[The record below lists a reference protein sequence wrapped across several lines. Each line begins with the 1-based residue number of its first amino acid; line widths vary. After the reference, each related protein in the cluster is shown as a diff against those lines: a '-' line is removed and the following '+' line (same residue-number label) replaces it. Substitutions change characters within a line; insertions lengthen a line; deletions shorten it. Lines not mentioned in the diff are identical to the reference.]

1 MAKLYPPIIEGTL
14 PAFYSDT
21 IENIENGGMVEITIP
36 FSMNKAVS
44 ISEVKGFSLKIK
56 TVSSNTYLLSLKIL
70 ENGNGITNTILNNCN
85 SLFLSNNEL
94 KSAELIRWQILQWLG
109 NYCLDRNSLNNLT
122 QIIQT
127 HYNNFL
133 NLKLS
138 REEKN
143 FYNDCIDKNQRE
155 INILSDEKDNL
166 EDNII
171 PNIQSHIA
179 DAINA
184 KTNAENRLLELNTL
198 IPETESRVTSTQAI
212 MNSLESQLNIL
223 NPEDPEYNS
232 IQSQLSSAQNDYQSA
247 VNSLNNL
254 EEEKA
259 DVEQYINDYTTEIA
273 GLNDQLVEKQQ
284 RILTI
289 EAEVARLT
297 TEIENFE
304 EEIETLENNITYLE
318 ELLSPLLNNAI
329 SSIESIINNHQ
340 VSFCIRANHPF
351 IQEGIFYS
359 GQHYK
364 MQLAY
369 IGNGGEV
376 GYYSTVGIAKFTTKP
391 ILYIA
396 GLDSNIINNYR
407 INFTGFYDQTGQD
420 VTEKVYNYQFNL
432 YQNGEL
438 YLTSDWLLHNST
450 YDDSPSSSFDIYGFE
465 TSIIPNLKYQ
475 LEYKVRTINNL
486 EVATKLYDIIQQEAL
501 LPEYDIEVNPIL
513 NFNNAYI
520 DLYLTTNR
528 DSANGAFAISR
539 TDNTSNYSNWVTLT
553 NLSLNN
559 KIFKNE
565 FVYRDYSIEH
575 GITYIYAIQQYNSR
589 GLFSRHVKAD
599 PIFADFEDAFLYD
612 GEKQL
617 KIKYNPKISSFK
629 RTLLESKI
637 DMIGSQYPFIFRNPR
652 VSYKEFPISGLI
664 SYHSDEESLFLSEAD
679 INLVEYSVNL
689 TGENIASERLFK
701 TAVLD
706 WLTNGKPKLFKSPSE
721 GNFIVRL
728 MNTSLTPTDTVN
740 RMLHTF
746 NCNAY
751 EIADFNFNNCK
762 QYGFIKNNDLEDKSK
777 VYKTVNLA
785 TYDTG
790 DFNNLPSIN
799 PNHDAYSIEFNTN
812 PNVYFYINGS
822 MYYTDVEG
830 HFKLEIEDVVF
841 KAGSITLAPGI
852 TYSGTATYSYYGVPE
867 EGFSNINTIEINEVA
882 LRQVTGVENIL
893 NALQDLKTEIL
904 AINYLKAYSLTDDR
918 YYITINGKT
927 LDFNG
932 IDGIELF
939 DIIEPKEIIVS
950 SPDLIIECGYQY
962 CNKIYNVELN
972 LSGTIKNNYE
982 INKEILSVI
991 NYKEMIENCN
1001 ENNRNNTTLM
1011 YDELNQ
1017 LQSDYLNGNIT
1028 TEEEYNTKYNEIVD
1042 RYSNQKQSKIEQDY
1056 INEINNSRRTYYTD
1070 LNNYLNLVNNKLNE
1084 EAI

>member
-70 ENGNGITNTILNNCN
+70 ENGNNITDTILNNCN

-94 KSAELIRWQILQWLG
+94 KSAELIKWQILQWIG
-109 NYCLDRNSLNNLT
+109 NYCLDRDSLNNLV
-122 QIIQT
+122 QIIQNNYRQFLELHLANKNKKFYEECLEKEIAT
-127 HYNNFL
+127 TIDIDTTNNNINYLTNFL
-133 NLKLS
+133 
-138 REEKN
+138 R
-143 FYNDCIDKNQRE
+143 
-155 INILSDEKDNL
+155 
-166 EDNII
+166 
-171 PNIQSHIA
+171 
-179 DAINA
+179 
-184 KTNAENRLLELNTL
+184 
-198 IPETESRVTSTQAI
+198 
-212 MNSLESQLNIL
+212 
-223 NPEDPEYNS
+223 
-232 IQSQLSSAQNDYQSA
+232 
-247 VNSLNNL
+247 
-254 EEEKA
+254 
-259 DVEQYINDYTTEIA
+259 
-273 GLNDQLVEKQQ
+273 
-284 RILTI
+284 
-289 EAEVARLT
+289 
-297 TEIENFE
+297 
-304 EEIETLENNITYLE
+304 
-318 ELLSPLLNNAI
+318 PLLNNAI

-340 VSFCIRANHPF
+340 VSFCIRADHSL
-351 IQEGIFYS
+351 IQNNIFYS
-359 GQHYK
+359 SQHYK

-369 IGNGGEV
+369 INNGGEV

-396 GLDSNIINNYR
+396 DLNSTAINNYR
-407 INFTGFYDQTGQD
+407 INFTGVYDQTGKD
-420 VTEKVYNYQFNL
+420 KDSTEKVYNYQFNL

-465 TSIIPNLKYQ
+465 TSITPNLKYQ

-486 EVATKLYDIIQQEAL
+486 EIATQLYDIIQQEAL
-501 LPEYDIEVNPIL
+501 LPECNIEIKPIL

-528 DSANGAFAISR
+528 DLANGAFTISR

-553 NLSLNN
+553 NLSLSN
-559 KIFKNE
+559 KIFKDE

-575 GITYIYAIQQYNSR
+575 GITYIYAVQQYNSR
-589 GLFSRHVKAD
+589 GLFSRHIKAE

-612 GEKQL
+612 GKKQL
-617 KIKYNPKISSFK
+617 KIKYNPKVSSFK
-629 RTLLESKI
+629 NTLLESKT
-637 DMIGSQYPFIFRNPR
+637 DMIGSKYPFIFRNPR

-664 SYHSDEESLFLSEAD
+664 SYHSDEENLFLSETD

-706 WLTNGKPKLFKSPSE
+706 WLNDGQPKLFKSPSE

-751 EIADFNFNNCK
+751 EIADFNYNNCK
-762 QYGFIKNNDLEDKSK
+762 QYGFIKVNNLEDKSR

-785 TYDTG
+785 DYDTR

-799 PNHDAYSIEFNTN
+799 PNCDVYSIEFNTD

-822 MYYTDVEG
+822 MYYTDIEG
-830 HFKLEIEDVVF
+830 HFKLELEDVIF
-841 KAGSITLAPGI
+841 RAGSITLAPGI
-852 TYSGTATYSYYGVPE
+852 IYTGTATYSYYGVPE
-867 EGFSNINTIEINEVA
+867 EGFSNIDSIEINEVP
-882 LRQVTGVENIL
+882 LRQITGVKDIL
-893 NALQDLKTEIL
+893 GVLQDLKTEIL
-904 AINYLKAYSLTDDR
+904 AINYLKVYSLVDDR

-932 IDGIELF
+932 INGIEF
-939 DIIEPKEIIVS
+939 FNIIEPKEIIVS
-950 SPDLIIECGYQY
+950 SSDLIIECGYQY
-962 CNKIYNVELN
+962 CNKIYNVELD
-972 LSGTIKNNYE
+972 LSGTVKNNYE
-982 INKEILSVI
+982 TNKIILSVT
-991 NYKEMIENCN
+991 NYKEMIKNYN
-1001 ENNRNNTTLM
+1001 QKNRNNSVLM
-1011 YDELNQ
+1011 DQELDQ
-1017 LQSDYLNGNIT
+1017 LRSNYLNGDIT
-1028 TEEEYNTKYNEIVD
+1028 TKEEYDIKYNEIIEK
-1042 RYSNQKQSKIEQDY
+1042 YSSQEQNVIEQDY
-1056 INEINNSRRTYYTD
+1056 IDEIKESRKIYYTD
-1070 LNNYLNLVNNKLNE
+1070 LNNYLNLVSIKLSE

>member
-14 PAFYSDT
+14 PAFYSNT

-70 ENGNGITNTILNNCN
+70 ENGNGITDTILNDCN
-85 SLFLSNNEL
+85 NLFLSNNKL
-94 KSAELIRWQILQWLG
+94 KSAELIKWQILEWLG

-133 NLKLS
+133 DLKLS
-138 REEKN
+138 RDEKI
-143 FYNDCIDKNQRE
+143 FYNGCIDKNQRE
-155 INILSDEKDNL
+155 INTLSDE
-166 EDNII
+166 
-171 PNIQSHIA
+171 
-179 DAINA
+179 
-184 KTNAENRLLELNTL
+184 AE
-198 IPETESRVTSTQAI
+198 I
-212 MNSLESQLNIL
+212 
-223 NPEDPEYNS
+223 
-232 IQSQLSSAQNDYQSA
+232 
-247 VNSLNNL
+247 
-254 EEEKA
+254 
-259 DVEQYINDYTTEIA
+259 
-273 GLNDQLVEKQQ
+273 
-284 RILTI
+284 
-289 EAEVARLT
+289 ARLT
-297 TEIENFE
+297 VEINHFE
-304 EEIETLENNITYLE
+304 EKIKILENNITYLE
-318 ELLSPLLNNAI
+318 ELLKPLLNNAI
-329 SSIESIINNHQ
+329 SSIASIINNHQ
-340 VSFCIRANHPF
+340 VSFCIRANHPL
-351 IQEGIFYS
+351 IEEDIFYL

-369 IGNGGEV
+369 IGDGNEV

-396 GLDSNIINNYR
+396 DLDSNSINNYR
-407 INFTGFYDQTGQD
+407 INFTGFYDQTGKD
-420 VTEKVYNYQFNL
+420 TTEKVYNYQFNL

-438 YLTSDWLLHNST
+438 YLTSGWLLHNST

-465 TSIIPNLKYQ
+465 SSIVPNLKYQ
-475 LEYKVRTINNL
+475 LEYKIRTINNL
-486 EVATKLYDIIQQEAL
+486 EVATELYDIVQQEAL
-501 LPEYDIEVNPIL
+501 LPECNIEVKPVL

-528 DSANGAFAISR
+528 DPANGAFAISR

-559 KIFKNE
+559 KILKNE
-565 FVYRDYSIEH
+565 FIYRDYSIEH
-575 GITYIYAIQQYNSR
+575 GITYIYAIQQYNSK
-589 GLFSRHVKAD
+589 GLFSRHIKAE

-617 KIKYNPKISSFK
+617 KIKYNPKVSSFK
-629 RTLLESKI
+629 RTILESKT
-637 DMIGSQYPFIFRNPR
+637 DMIGNQYPFIFRNPR

-664 SYHSDEESLFLSEAD
+664 SYHSDEENLFLSKDD
-679 INLVEYSVNL
+679 INLIEHSVNL

-701 TAVLD
+701 MAVLE
-706 WLTNGKPKLFKSPSE
+706 WLTDGKPKLFKSPSE

-728 MNTSLTPTDTVN
+728 MNTSLTPTDTIN

-762 QYGFIKNNDLEDKSK
+762 QYGFIKINDLEDKSR
-777 VYKTVNLA
+777 VYKTVDLSS
-785 TYDTG
+785 YDTS

-799 PNHDAYSIEFNTN
+799 PNYDIYSIEFNTN
-812 PNVYFYINGS
+812 PNVPFYINGS
-822 MYYTDVEG
+822 TYFTDSEG
-830 HFKLEIEDVVF
+830 YFKLEIEDIAF

-852 TYSGTATYSYYGVPE
+852 TYNGTVTYSYYGVPE
-867 EGFSNINTIEINEVA
+867 EGFSNINSIEIYEVA
-882 LRQVTGVENIL
+882 LRQITGVKNVL

-918 YYITINGKT
+918 YYITIDGKT

-939 DIIEPKEIIVS
+939 NIIEPKEIIVS
-950 SPDLIIECGYQY
+950 SSDLIIECGYKY

-982 INKEILSVI
+982 INKQVLSVT
-991 NYKEMIENCN
+991 NYKEMIENYN
-1001 ENNRNNTTLM
+1001 ENNRNNTALM
-1011 YDELNQ
+1011 YSELNK
-1017 LQSDYLNGNIT
+1017 LQSDYLNGNIA
-1028 TEEEYNTKYNEIVD
+1028 TEEEYNIKYNEIVS
-1042 RYSNQKQSKIEQDY
+1042 RYSNQEQNEIEQNY
-1056 INEINNSRRTYYTD
+1056 INEIKNSRRTYYTD
-1070 LNNYLNLVNNKLNE
+1070 LNNYLNLVNNKLSE